1 MFLAF
6 CFHDHFHLLLPR
18 LHLHHPCMSTSES
31 AFLVITLLSRDNG
44 FNEFLLLLRIL
55 LPWWLK
61 SWAEVN
67 AIDFINHSHWTFTP
81 LRCSRVLPTTH
92 LQRRLNVISASVH
105 RVLAGESSWCLT
117 VVFNDPALVFEYQ
130 LRHRF
135 SSREVGLRVF
145 EFAVQVVELQQ
156 EKVVLL
162 SQDIQL
168 ASNRWARCSLLLG
181 WTHNLGC
188 SSLPT

>member
-1 MFLAF
+1 MTTLIFF
-6 CFHDHFHLLLPR
+6 FHVCIFIIHVCLLRNLLL
-18 LHLHHPCMSTSES
+18 
-31 AFLVITLLSRDNG
+31 LVITLLSRDND

-61 SWAEVN
+61 SWAEVH

-156 EKVVLL
+156 EEVVLL
-162 SQDIQL
+162 EVEIFSWLQIDGHVVL
-168 ASNRWARCSLLLG
+168 YC
-181 WTHNLGC
+181 
-188 SSLPT
+188 